1 MFDDLGKSSGEE
13 RLDSNEA
20 FDLLQDLGRNTPD
33 EIRRQR
39 SHFRIAIKTSVT
51 LQPGNASEML
61 KLKVQGT
68 TGDISE
74 GGLSCLFPIP
84 IHVGDVY
91 RLSFDRNI
99 IDLPMTFARCI
110 RCREVREDAFEAG
123 FRFFTTIRLPDM
135 AHQESSHS
143 S

>member
-1 MFDDLGKSSGEE
+1 MFDDLGKKSDAAN
-13 RLDSNEA
+13 LDSNEA
-20 FDLLQDLGRNTPD
+20 FDLLQDLSRNTPE

-39 SHFRIAIKTSVT
+39 NHFRVAIKTSVT

-84 IHVGDVY
+84 MLVGDIY
-91 RLSFDRNI
+91 RLSFDRAV
-99 IDLPMTFARCI
+99 IDLPMTYARCV

-123 FRFFTTIRLPDM
+123 FRFFANISLPDI
-135 AHQESSHS
+135 AQQESLQI
-143 S
+143 